1 MIKAVLFDL
10 GGVVLES
17 PLNVIANF
25 EKTMGLS
32 GGAVNRV
39 ILQGGDTGPWA
50 CLDRGEISMADFC
63 QEIDARSENAGTPFS
78 GQRLMTSFDDMA
90 RVRPQMIELVRKLKR
105 RGQTVAALTNNW
117 HSGGLLE
124 DRFTQ
129 LREEFDLLVE
139 SWKVGL
145 RKPEVAIYE
154 LVLSRLGTRPEETVF
169 LDDFGINLKPA
180 RSMGMRT
187 IKDGCVEDAID
198 GLYEVFG
205 EPI

>member
-17 PLNVIANF
+17 PLNVITNF

-32 GGAVNRV
+32 DGAVARV

-50 CLDRGEISMADFC
+50 CLERGEISMADFC
-63 QEIDARSENAGTPFS
+63 QEINARSEKAGTPFS
-78 GQRLMTSFDDMA
+78 GQGLMASFDDMA
-90 RVRPQMIELVRKLKR
+90 RVRPRMIELVRQLKR
-105 RGQTVAALTNNW
+105 RGHTVAALTNNW
-117 HSGGLLE
+117 HSGGLLQ
-124 DRFTQ
+124 DRFIQ

-180 RSMGMRT
+180 RAMGMRT
-187 IKDGCVEDAID
+187 IKVGCAQDAID

-205 EPI
+205 DPI

>member
-17 PLNVIANF
+17 PLKIITNF
-25 EKTMGLS
+25 EKRMGLS
-32 GGAVNRV
+32 DGAVTRV
-39 ILQGGDTGPWA
+39 ILQDGDTGPWA
-50 CLDRGEISMADFC
+50 CLERGEISMADFC
-63 QEIDARSENAGTPFS
+63 QEINARSENAGTPFS
-78 GQRLMTSFDDMA
+78 GQGLMASFDDMA
-90 RVRPQMIELVRKLKR
+90 RVRPRMIELVRQLKK

-117 HSGGLLE
+117 HSGGLLQ

-139 SWKVGL
+139 SWRVGL

-154 LVLSRLGTRPEETVF
+154 LVLNRLGTRPEETVF

-180 RSMGMRT
+180 RAMGMRT
-187 IKDGCVEDAID
+187 IKVGCAQDAID

-205 EPI
+205 DPI